1 MSNKQTKKNYQK
13 PNPQTKQ
20 SEDVPTFKSPAKTLW
35 GKIIILIIVIA
46 MVGASIAG
54 LIVALI
60 NF

>member
-13 PNPQTKQ
+13 PNTQKKQ
-20 SEDVPTFKSPAKTLW
+20 YEDVPAFKSPAKTLW